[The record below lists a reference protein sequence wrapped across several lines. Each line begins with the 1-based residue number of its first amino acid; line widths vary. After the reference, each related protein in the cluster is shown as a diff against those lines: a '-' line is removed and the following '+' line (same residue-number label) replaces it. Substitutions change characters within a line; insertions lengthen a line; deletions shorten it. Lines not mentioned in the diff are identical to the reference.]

1 MNFSLKYLRFGE
13 NSILIEWPEAI
24 QKKILMDIIQ
34 FKCSIVNANLQFFS
48 ISILTLQFQSSIF
61 G

>member
-24 QKKILMDIIQ
+24 QKNTNRYH
-34 FKCSIVNANLQFFS
+34 SI
-48 ISILTLQFQSSIF
+48 
-61 G
+61 